1 MRENQ
6 GCIDNV
12 DDIHDKN
19 RCDKK
24 IETNKKQKKNRIT

>member
-1 MRENQ
+1 VRENQ

-12 DDIHDKN
+12 DDINDKN

-24 IETNKKQKKNRIT
+24 KDTKKNRIT